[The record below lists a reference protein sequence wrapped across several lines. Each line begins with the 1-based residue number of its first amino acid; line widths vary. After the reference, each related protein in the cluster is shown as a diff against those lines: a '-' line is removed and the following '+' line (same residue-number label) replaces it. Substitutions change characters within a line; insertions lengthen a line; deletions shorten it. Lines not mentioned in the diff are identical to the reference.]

1 MPDVLIRNIDEKT
14 LNKLKK
20 RAERNNRSLQAE
32 LKILLE
38 EEASMN
44 MDEAKNKVREIYEK
58 YKVEGRVF
66 SDSVK
71 DIREDRDR

>member
-14 LNKLKK
+14 LNTLKK
-20 RAERNNRSLQAE
+20 RAEKNNRSLQSE
-32 LKILLE
+32 LKKMLE
-38 EEASMN
+38 EYAGTD
-44 MDEAKNKVREIYEK
+44 MDEARNMVREIYEK
-58 YKVEGRVF
+58 YKAEGRVF

>member
-20 RAERNNRSLQAE
+20 RAEKNNRSLQAE

-44 MDEAKNKVREIYEK
+44 MDEAKDMVREIYEK
-58 YKVEGRVF
+58 YKAEGRVF